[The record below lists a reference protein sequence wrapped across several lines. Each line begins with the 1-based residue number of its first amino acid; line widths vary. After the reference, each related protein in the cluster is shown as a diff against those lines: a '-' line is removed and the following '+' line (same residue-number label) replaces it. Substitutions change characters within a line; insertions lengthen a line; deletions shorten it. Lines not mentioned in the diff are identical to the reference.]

1 MIGVKMSNLVTT
13 PIQGE
18 LLLVECQA
26 VIDDVEMG
34 VLNTGEPYLT
44 GRGCGGEM
52 AVSPPLL

>member
-1 MIGVKMSNLVTT
+1 MSNLVTT
-13 PIQGE
+13 SIQGE